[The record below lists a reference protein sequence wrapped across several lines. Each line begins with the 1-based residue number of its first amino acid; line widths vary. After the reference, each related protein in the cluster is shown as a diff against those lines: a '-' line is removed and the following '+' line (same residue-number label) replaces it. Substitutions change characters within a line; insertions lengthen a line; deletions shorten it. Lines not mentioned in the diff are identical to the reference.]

1 MNYFTFDLDA
11 EGNAL
16 VTWNMPGRSMNV
28 IDLAV
33 LGEIEEIVARIKS
46 DAAVRAVIIT
56 SGKKSFCAGADLL
69 WLKSLAAKFAEAG
82 RRSLDQPALRALI
95 DEASRFSR
103 VFRALE
109 TCGKPVV
116 AAITGTALGGGLEL
130 CLACHRRIVA
140 EDPSAK
146 LGQPEA
152 KVGLLPGA
160 GGTQRLPRL
169 CGAEASLEL
178 MLSGRHI
185 DPATALKLG
194 VVHEIASR
202 ENLLARA
209 RAWLAEA
216 PKPIQPWDEKGFK
229 IPGGAPYSPQGLMTW
244 PAANAL
250 YRKNT
255 YDNYDAQRAILRCV
269 YEGLQVKSFEAALR
283 IEARHFTKLLMGPQA
298 ASMIRS
304 LFVSMQDLGKGARR
318 PADVPESRV
327 RTLGILGAGFMG
339 SGIAHVAAAAGID
352 VLLLDRDLATAE
364 KGKSQVAKALERD
377 LSKGRGSE
385 AEGQAILS
393 RITGV
398 ADIAALSRADL
409 VIEAVFENRELKSAL
424 LPKAESAMGNGAILA
439 SNTSTLPIT
448 GLADNLKSPQSF
460 LGIHFFSPVP
470 RMQLVEIIRGRRT
483 SKEAIA
489 KAFDFTRQIRKT
501 PIVVNDSRGFFTSRV
516 VMTHKKEGIHMLEE
530 GVPPAMVENA
540 GRAAGMPV
548 GPLALADEVALDLS
562 WKILEATR
570 ADLGDSY
577 RAGPIDR
584 VMEEMVVKRGRY
596 GRKNGKGFYDY
607 PQGGRKRLWP
617 GLAEILPPQ
626 SPSAFSFDELKER
639 ILLIQA
645 LETARCVEEQ
655 VLSDMREADVGAI
668 LGFGFAPFTGGP
680 LSYIDTMGSRA
691 FADKCRAYAEKYGER
706 YEPPAL
712 LLDMARK
719 GETFYERFPP
729 HAS

>member
-1 MNYFTFDLDA
+1 MKYFAFDVDA
-11 EGNAL
+11 EGIAL
-16 VTWNMPGRSMNV
+16 ITWDMPGRSMNV

-46 DAAVRAVIIT
+46 DDAVRAAIIT
-56 SGKKSFCAGADLL
+56 SGKTSFCAGADLL
-69 WLKSLAAKFAEAG
+69 WLKSLAATFSEAG
-82 RRSLDQPALRALI
+82 RKVLDQPALRALM

-116 AAITGTALGGGLEL
+116 AAMTGTALGGGLEL

-140 EDPSAK
+140 DDPSAK

-169 CGAEASLEL
+169 CGVEAALDL

-185 DPATALKLG
+185 DPASALKLG

-202 ENLLARA
+202 DTLLERA
-209 RAWLAEA
+209 RAWLARS
-216 PKPIQPWDEKGFK
+216 PQPVQPWDEKGFR
-229 IPGGAPYSPQGLMTW
+229 IPGGAPYSPQGLATW

-255 YDNYDAQRAILRCV
+255 YDNYDAQRAILKCV

-304 LFVSMQDLGKGARR
+304 LFISMQDLGKGARR

-327 RTLGILGAGFMG
+327 RTLGVLGAGFMG

-352 VLLLDRDLATAE
+352 VLLLDRNLDTAE
-364 KGKSQVAKALERD
+364 KGKSQVDKALERD
-377 LSKGRGSE
+377 LSRGRGTE
-385 AEGQAILS
+385 AERGAILS
-393 RITGV
+393 RITPT
-398 ADIAALSRADL
+398 ADIAALSGADL

-424 LPKAESAMGNGAILA
+424 LPKAESVMGRNAVLA

-448 GLADNLKSPQSF
+448 GLAENLVSPHSF
-460 LGIHFFSPVP
+460 LGLHFFSPVP
-470 RMQLVEIIRGRRT
+470 RMQLVEIICGRKT
-483 SKEAIA
+483 SRDAIA

-501 PIVVNDSRGFFTSRV
+501 PILVNDSRGFFTSRV

-540 GRAAGMPV
+540 GKAAGMPV

-570 ADLGDSY
+570 MDLGNSY
-577 RAGPIDR
+577 RPGPIDR

-617 GLAEILPPQ
+617 GLAEILPPKP
-626 SPSAFSFDELKER
+626 PSAFSFDELKER

-645 LETARCVEEQ
+645 LETVRCVEEH
-655 VLSDMREADVGAI
+655 VLSDVREADVGAI

-680 LSYIDTMGSRA
+680 LSYIDVMGSRT
-691 FADKCRAYAEKYGER
+691 FADKCRTYADRYGKR